1 MPPLIRWANLG
12 LLATAIVGLGLALA
26 VWLPGARWPH
36 EPVHSTVEAA
46 GTFAALTVAGL
57 VAMLVRRGKMASPC
71 VWVAA
76 GLIGLGLLDGFH
88 ALSHVGNTF
97 VWLHSFGTLV
107 GGCLF
112 AMVWLPAPTRVEA
125 TLRLVVTVVAVST
138 LLAGLASL
146 WFPEAVPTMLHDG
159 DFTPAAEAL
168 NLAGGLG
175 FFAAAFYFQASGHA
189 VDARDRT
196 LLSVHCLLFGAAG
209 LTFPLSSAWDAV
221 WWYWHLVR
229 LFAYLVALTF
239 FFDRYGRTERALR
252 DSEAALASAKE
263 RAETANAAKSRFL
276 AAASHDMRQPLQAI
290 TLFVSVGLSRCT
302 EPGTAEILDRIRGA
316 AQGLADLLNALLDLS
331 RLEAGQVAA
340 QLTDFP
346 AASLFCGLTH
356 EFEAM
361 ATAKGLC
368 LTAVP
373 STAVVRSDPTLLS
386 AIVRNLLANAIRYT
400 DHGRVLLGC
409 RRRGRDLRIDVHDTG
424 PGIAADRLALIFE
437 EFYQV
442 GNVARDRREGFGLG
456 LAIVDRLARLLGHRV
471 DVASTVG
478 KGSRFSITVPMA
490 AESLRSGRSRPD
502 GTIDDAVG
510 AVVAVIEDEADVRD
524 SLRLLLGQWGYTV
537 IAGDD
542 EDCVLRAIGDRPPD
556 LVLADYRLRGGRTG
570 IEAIGAIRR
579 KAGADIPGLLLT
591 GDTGLDRERDGLR
604 VLRKPIAVGQLRRIV
619 ATALGY
625 K

>member
-1 MPPLIRWANLG
+1 
-12 LLATAIVGLGLALA
+12 
-26 VWLPGARWPH
+26 
-36 EPVHSTVEAA
+36 
-46 GTFAALTVAGL
+46 
-57 VAMLVRRGKMASPC
+57 
-71 VWVAA
+71 
-76 GLIGLGLLDGFH
+76 
-88 ALSHVGNTF
+88 
-97 VWLHSFGTLV
+97 
-107 GGCLF
+107 
-112 AMVWLPAPTRVEA
+112 MVWLPAPTRVEA

-252 DSEAALASAKE
+252 DSEAALVAAKE

-340 QLTDFP
+340 QPTDFP

-368 LTAVP
+368 LTTVA

-409 RRRGRDLRIDVHDTG
+409 RRRGRGLRIDVHDTG

-490 AESLRSGRSRPD
+490 AAPLRSGRSRPD
-502 GTIDDAVG
+502 GTIDDAVGAVG

-579 KAGADIPGLLLT
+579 KTGADIPGLLLT

-625 K
+625 RP